1 MPMTMTTLAFTISGV
16 LLSLLVAA
24 DVYVTILDDRPRV
37 GPLGDTLNRTAW
49 RVGIT
54 IARRLSRTRRHRSL
68 NLIGPLLLPS
78 LIIVYLVFLTFGFGL
93 IYYPRLPTLF
103 KVSQSFGEPGF
114 WDAIYFSGMT
124 LTTAGFGDITP
135 HTRAMRILAVGE
147 SASGVALISLAVTYL
162 LTVYGALQRK
172 RAVALSFYH
181 QAGEGANV
189 AGFVAH
195 HFVVD
200 RFVGLE
206 GVLRTAARD
215 LQSLLESHIE
225 HPILHYFHTVE
236 VYKSLPRVL
245 FIALETCAVIRSCI
259 DEEAYPKLCRH
270 PEVRTLEASARHV
283 LGEFV
288 HSLSLDADR
297 RKSSATKF
305 EESRRWERR
314 FEQTLAQLAEAD
326 IATKR
331 DREAG
336 WEEYR
341 ANREEWEEPLYR
353 FARHLGYDWDEVTGD
368 RDLDYASDEGKEQPR
383 TKDGGTVGG
392 REKATI

>member
-1 MPMTMTTLAFTISGV
+1 MTKFAFTISGV
-16 LLSLLVAA
+16 LLLLLVLA
-24 DVYVTILDDRPRV
+24 DVYLTILDDRPRV
-37 GPLGDTLNRTAW
+37 GPLGDTLNRSAW

-54 IARRLSRTRRHRSL
+54 VARRVSRTHRHRFL

-78 LIIVYLVFLTFGFGL
+78 LIIVYLAFLTFGFGL
-93 IYYPRLPTLF
+93 IYYPRLQTLF
-103 KVSQSFGEPGF
+103 RVSPSFGEPGF

-135 HTRAMRILAVGE
+135 QARAMRILAVSE

-200 RFVGLE
+200 KFVGLE

-259 DEEAYPKLCRH
+259 DEEEYPKLCRH

-288 HSLSLDADR
+288 QSLALDEGKQ
-297 RKSSATKF
+297 KSRATKF
-305 EESRRWERR
+305 EESRRWEAR
-314 FEQTLAQLAEAD
+314 FEQTLARLAEAG
-326 IATKR
+326 IKTKR
-331 DREAG
+331 DRKAG
-336 WEEYR
+336 FEEYR

-368 RDLDYASDEGKEQPR
+368 RDLDYAADEGKQKPR
-383 TKDGGTVGG
+383 TEGGDTVGG
-392 REKATI
+392 RDKATI

>member
-1 MPMTMTTLAFTISGV
+1 MTTFAFTASGI
-16 LLSLLVAA
+16 LLLLLVAV
-24 DVYVTILDDRPRV
+24 DVYVTILDDRPRI

-49 RVGIT
+49 RAALTVARRVSRTHRHRLLNLVGPFLMPALIT
-54 IARRLSRTRRHRSL
+54 IY
-68 NLIGPLLLPS
+68 
-78 LIIVYLVFLTFGFGL
+78 IVLLTFGFGL
-93 IYYPRLPTLF
+93 IYYPRIPTLF
-103 KVSQSFGEPGF
+103 KVSEAFGTPSF

-135 HTRAMRILAVGE
+135 QARTMRLLAVGE

-162 LTVYGALQRK
+162 LTVYGALERK

-181 QAGEGANV
+181 QADEGANV
-189 AGFVAH
+189 AGFIAH

-200 RFVGLE
+200 RFIGFE
-206 GVLRTAARD
+206 GILRTAARD
-215 LQSLLESHIE
+215 LQGLLESHIE

-245 FIALETCAVIRSCI
+245 FITLETGSVIRSCL
-259 DEEAYPKLCRH
+259 DEEAYSKLCRH
-270 PEVRTLEASARHV
+270 PEVATLEASARQV

-288 HSLSLDADR
+288 KSLDLNEHGG
-297 RKSSATKF
+297 KSRATKF

-314 FEQTLAQLAEAD
+314 FEQTLQQLERAG
-326 IATKR
+326 IKTKQ
-331 DREAG
+331 DRESG

-341 ANREEWEEPLYR
+341 ANREEWELPLWR

-368 RDLDYASDEGKEQPR
+368 RDLSYAANEEMEKPR
-383 TKDGGTVGG
+383 PKDGTPPAEHDEDAV
-392 REKATI
+392 